1 MSITTYIENTWW
13 DNPSLEILITYTRL
27 IEIWLLTFIK
37 LTILERTWLL
47 LEQEMWIMINLL
59 NSVKSILTQYPKK
72 QPRNWII
79 LRNQSTTQVL
89 CSLETMK
96 WSILMLEYSTM
107 LLIGN
112 IQTSIHSFYFREYL
126 EVIQ

>member
-13 DNPSLEILITYTRL
+13 DNPSSEILITYTRS
-27 IEIWLLTFIK
+27 IEKWLLISIK
-37 LTILERTWLL
+37 LTILEKTWLL

-59 NSVKSILTQYPKK
+59 NSVKSILAQYPKK
-72 QPRNWII
+72 QPRNWIT

-96 WSILMLEYSTM
+96 WSILMLEYSMM

-112 IQTSIHSFYFREYL
+112 IQTSTHSFYFREYL